1 MPVTAL
7 PPSNTPRWWLDYT
20 VNGDTHSMMMRTTSI
35 KTEAQVSDVFSG
47 FLDLFTTDNI
57 YTVDVVGLRKA
68 VEGSDV
74 TLPATYSGTPNFG
87 SGSAVDNDN
96 RAKTFSWTGRDD
108 SGHKVRLF
116 LFGAKP
122 SANGD
127 YRIQF
132 SESFILHAVVDYLN
146 ALNGFWNTINGAHP
160 IWNPYTNTGWNDH
173 WIRVARG

>member
-20 VNGDTHSMMMRTTSI
+20 VNGDAHSLMMRATAL
-35 KTEAQVSDVFSG
+35 KTESLVSDVYSG
-47 FLDLFTTDNI
+47 FLDLFTSDNI
-57 YTVDVVGLRKA
+57 FLIDVTGMRKA
-68 VEGSDV
+68 AEGSDV
-74 TLPATYSGTPNFG
+74 TLPATYTGTTAFG

-96 RAKTFSWTGRDD
+96 RAKTFSWTGRDET
-108 SGHKVRLF
+108 GHKNKLF

-132 SESFILHAVVDYLN
+132 GESSILESVVDYLQ
-146 ALNGFWNTINGAHP
+146 ALNGFWISIAGNP
-160 IWNPYTNTGWNDH
+160 MIWNKYTNTGWNDH